1 MPQIHQTAILDGDIT
16 LADDVV
22 IGPHCVLSG
31 KISIGS
37 GSTIIGNSY
46 LTGDLSIGAGN
57 VVYPFT
63 SIGFAAQDVSQPRD
77 QYEPGVV
84 IGDNNTFREG
94 ATVHR
99 ATQELPTT
107 IGNGNMFMTT
117 SHVAHDCQIANNC
130 TVVTDVSLA
139 GHVHLQDN
147 VILGGSA
154 NIHQFV
160 TLGKGVFIIG
170 LGYASYDVPPYF
182 MVTGGNIVGS
192 INIIGMR
199 RSGMD
204 RSEITRRKEIY
215 KLLYKSG
222 NSIKSSVAQLKEDND
237 SIALEYVSFIESS
250 RRGIVPPYHLKRNE
264 RRGMALTN
272 E

>member
-1 MPQIHQTAILDGDIT
+1 MPQIHQTAILDGNIT

-22 IGPHCVLSG
+22 IGPYCVLNG
-31 KISIGS
+31 NISIGS
-37 GSTIIGNSY
+37 GTTVIGNCY
-46 LTGDLSIGAGN
+46 LTGDLSIGNGN
-57 VVYPFT
+57 VLYPFT
-63 SIGFAAQDVSQPRD
+63 SIGFAAQDVNHPHD
-77 QYEPGVV
+77 QYDPGIV

-147 VILGGSA
+147 VTLGGSA

-160 TLGKGVFIIG
+160 TLGKGVLIIG
-170 LGYASYDVPPYF
+170 LSYASYDVAPYF
-182 MVTGGNIVGS
+182 MITGGNIVGS

-222 NSIKSSVAQLKEDND
+222 NSIHTSVEKLKEEGDT
-237 SIALEYVSFIESS
+237 IALEYVKFIESS
-250 RRGIVPPYHLKRNE
+250 RRGVVAPYHPKRSE